1 MDPEILRKKFKLA
14 YHGKNLQNI
23 FYDKKVSEKNVF
35 LNVHMNMHT
44 FVNTKK

>member
-1 MDPEILRKKFKLA
+1 MDSEIPYKKFKLA
-14 YHGKNLQNI
+14 YHEKNLKNI
-23 FYDKKVSEKNVF
+23 FYDKKVSEKKCI